1 MDEFRDPAGI
11 TRVAVAAVAV
21 SMVCDLGS
29 TIMRFI
35 ERTPGGI
42 ADLLTFGALVVLI
55 VCFVV
60 VGRWIYLTNANAHA
74 FGTGEMSI
82 TPGWAVGWFFV
93 PIANLF
99 KPYEGVKETW
109 QVSHNQAG
117 LVEQAESPIVRLW
130 WGLWIVNGI
139 AGWVF
144 FQLGGAAEVPLE
156 GAYYLDL
163 IGTLLNVALSLVLI
177 RLMRQLALA
186 QQAAR
191 NSGVF
196 A

>member
-1 MDEFRDPAGI
+1 MEEFRDPAGI
-11 TRVAVAAVAV
+11 TRIAVAAVAV
-21 SMVCDLGS
+21 SMVCDLGA

-42 ADLLTFGALVVLI
+42 ADMLTLGAVVVLVVCI
-55 VCFVV
+55 VL
-60 VGRWIYLTNANAHA
+60 VGRWIYVTNANAHA

-117 LVEQAESPIVRLW
+117 LVEQAESPIVRWW

-139 AGWVF
+139 AGWVV
-144 FQLGGAAEVPLE
+144 FQLGGASEMPLE
-156 GAYYLDL
+156 GAYYFDL
-163 IGTLLNVALSLVLI
+163 AGGLLNVALSLVLI
-177 RLMRQLALA
+177 RLMRQLASA
-186 QQAAR
+186 QQMAR
-191 NSGVF
+191 HSGVF